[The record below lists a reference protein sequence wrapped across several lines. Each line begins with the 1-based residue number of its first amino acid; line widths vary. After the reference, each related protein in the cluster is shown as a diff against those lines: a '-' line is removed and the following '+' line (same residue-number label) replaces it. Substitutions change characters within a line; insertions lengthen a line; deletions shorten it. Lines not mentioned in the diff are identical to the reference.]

1 MRAHAPAV
9 HTLALNGYNYWA
21 ADRRHPCSVLGMLYA
36 LEVIASVYGGPFAA
50 AIRES
55 LLLEGDRGV
64 SFIGSHATLDAAA
77 HGRAAPIVNQLRAT
91 TRCDGGGGV
100 GARQL
105 PPLHP
110 HHRGHLSTDR
120 ERRCRRRRRP
130 AGPALQDHPP
140 GVDLG
145 PAPAAR
151 AHLRASPIQCYS
163 LAAMGELQQM
173 LADISANPGLVR
185 HFVMTSDVPRVF
197 NFGGDLAL
205 FVLLVR
211 AGDVDSLKLY
221 GKRCVDLVWWM
232 ENAANLG
239 VHTTVLSQGDTLGG
253 GLESVLPFHKV
264 IFERSAQAGFPEVL
278 FNLFPGMGAW
288 DFTIRKAGF
297 AVANEMIL
305 SGRLYSA
312 DELHTARLVDLVVD
326 DGQGE
331 AAIDAVVRDV
341 DPRLRG
347 TLAALRAQRL
357 AAPITLR
364 VADGHRRPVGRD
376 RAGPDRPRPAADGAP
391 GARPGAQGRWR
402 RGRRGRGTQAHGAGE
417 RLGRVTPRAPTAA
430 RPATNVRV
438 RS

>member
-1 MRAHAPAV
+1 VNTTPPA
-9 HTLALNGYNYWA
+9 
-21 ADRRHPCSVLGMLYA
+21 
-36 LEVIASVYGGPFAA
+36 I
-50 AIRES
+50 
-55 LLLEGDRGV
+55 GV
-64 SFIGSHATLDAAA
+64 SGLLGRPYKTLRLEWSSD
-77 HGRAAPIVNQLRAT
+77 LR
-91 TRCDGGGGV
+91 
-100 GARQL
+100 L
-105 PPLHP
+105 
-110 HHRGHLSTDR
+110 
-120 ERRCRRRRRP
+120 
-130 AGPALQDHPP
+130 
-140 GVDLG
+140 
-145 PAPAAR
+145 
-151 AHLRASPIQCYS
+151 LRVRTCVRPIQCYS
-163 LAAMGELQQM
+163 LAAMAELQQM
-173 LADISANPGLVR
+173 LGDISANPGLVR
-185 HFVMTSDVPRVF
+185 HFVMSSDVPTVF

-211 AGDVDSLKLY
+211 AGDIDSLKLY

-312 DELHTARLVDLVVD
+312 DELHYRRLVDVVVD

-331 AAIDAVVRDV
+331 LAVDKVVREI
-341 DPRLRG
+341 DPRHRG

-357 AAPITLR
+357 AAPIRYESLLATVDLWAESALGLTDRDLR
-364 VADGHRRPVGRD
+364 LMERLA
-376 RAGPDRPRPAADGAP
+376 RAQARKAGGAEE
-391 GARPGAQGRWR
+391 GAVEEIKLMELESAW
-402 RGRRGRGTQAHGAGE
+402 GE
-417 RLGRVTPRAPTAA
+417 RRA
-430 RPATNVRV
+430 RFDRRNLSNDRRV